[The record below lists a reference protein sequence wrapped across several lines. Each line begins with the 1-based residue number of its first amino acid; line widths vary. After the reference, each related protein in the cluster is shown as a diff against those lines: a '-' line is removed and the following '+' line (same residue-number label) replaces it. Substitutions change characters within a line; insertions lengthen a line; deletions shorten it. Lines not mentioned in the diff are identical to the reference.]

1 MIGFQCA
8 EHMVTAISSGMD
20 FAATYFKEKRCFQ
33 KKVTVIYIAMYVTKR
48 LYLTLDSI
56 LKK

>member
-1 MIGFQCA
+1 M
-8 EHMVTAISSGMD
+8 TAISSGMD

-33 KKVTVIYIAMYVTKR
+33 KKVTLIHIAMYVTKR
-48 LYLTLDSI
+48 LSLTLDSI